1 MPQPIDI
8 IEQITEESGAYGFA
22 VRLSQPLKLEIG
34 KFAQVSLPKGLYF
47 YGGSAFGPGGLK
59 ARLGRHI
66 RPKSKLQWHIDHVTS
81 AGNMVAAGV
90 VENSSECKIISAAS
104 AMPGALIPLPGFG
117 SSDCRNC
124 ASHLVKLR
132 RISDISKI
140 FEAVEAAQRWRFA

>member
-1 MPQPIDI
+1 MSQAIDI
-8 IEQITEESGAYGFA
+8 IKQIPIESGAYGFA
-22 VRLSQPLKLEIG
+22 VRLSQALDLEIG
-34 KFAQVSLPKGLYF
+34 KFDRVSLPKGLYF

-66 RPKSKLQWHIDHVTS
+66 RPKSKLHWHIDHVTS
-81 AGNMVAAGV
+81 AGKMVAAGV
-90 VENSSECKIISAAS
+90 IKNGSECKFVARAL

-132 RISDISKI
+132 RTSDISKI
-140 FEAVEAAQRWRFA
+140 FAAAGAMQSWRFS